1 MSETIEAL
9 EGAVALIGGG
19 LVFLLVAN
27 ALDTGSYLN
36 VSLLGTFAIIGG
48 ILVFV
53 TAIGVGI
60 GELMSRGG

>member
-1 MSETIEAL
+1 MGETIEAL

-19 LVFLLVAN
+19 LVFLLVAS

-36 VSLLGTFAIIGG
+36 ASFLGMFAIVGG

-53 TAIGVGI
+53 TAIGVGV